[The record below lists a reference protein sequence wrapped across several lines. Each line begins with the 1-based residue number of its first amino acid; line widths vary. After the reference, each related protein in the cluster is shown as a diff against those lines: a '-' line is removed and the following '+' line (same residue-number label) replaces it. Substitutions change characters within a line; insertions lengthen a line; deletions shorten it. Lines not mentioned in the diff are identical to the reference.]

1 VGGEIMI
8 WDELT
13 FAQIGEL
20 DRNLPVVLIL
30 SATEQHGAHL
40 PLATDRMIGEYFG
53 RQLDEAIPEHVLIL
67 PAVQVG
73 CSDHHLDFPGTL
85 SLDHSHFAGQTE
97 DVVKSVLKHGFKKI
111 ILLNSHGGNR
121 GIGQVVVE
129 RLGHQFPEA
138 DIAFISWWQLAGPEL
153 SEISETGPGGV
164 GHGGEFE
171 TSLMLLIA
179 PELVVK
185 QQISPKTNVP
195 TFQWAEGDLLRAPRA
210 LYYRSMKKMTPGGV
224 YGDPTKASAEKGKEI
239 VNIVLAGLQEVALN
253 LFRLSDS

>member
-67 PAVQVG
+67 PAIQVG

-224 YGDPTKASAEKGKEI
+224 YGDPTKASAEKGIAIRDLVIDALK
-239 VNIVLAGLQEVALN
+239 QVAKDLYEKKN
-253 LFRLSDS
+253 

>member
-1 VGGEIMI
+1 MI

-13 FAQIGEL
+13 TVQIGEL
-20 DRNLPVVLIL
+20 DRNIPVVLVL
-30 SATEQHGAHL
+30 AATEQHGAHL

-53 RQLDEAIPEHVLIL
+53 RQLHEAIPEQVLIL

-85 SLDHSHFAGQTE
+85 SLDHHHFAGQVE

-111 ILLNSHGGNR
+111 LLLNSHGGNR

-138 DIAFISWWQLAGPEL
+138 HFVFSSWWQLAGEEL

-171 TSLMLLIA
+171 TSLMMLIA
-179 PELVVK
+179 PERVVK
-185 QQISPKTNVP
+185 QQISPKTNIP
-195 TFQWAEGDLLRAPRA
+195 TFQWAEGDLLRSPRA
-210 LYYRSMKKMTPGGV
+210 VYHRSMKKMTPGGV

-239 VNIVLAGLQEVALN
+239 VDAVLTGLQEVALD
-253 LFRLSDS
+253 LFELTGS